1 MNIYLRNLTVC
12 NSGQNTYVMG
22 LFNFFF
28 VLQDL
33 IDRIDSYFQR
43 IAFQKNLLLIGLM
56 QVLNKNKQF
65 LFNDKPNLGK
75 KIATSLKILRV
86 KANFKKSTN
95 EHP

>member
-1 MNIYLRNLTVC
+1 
-12 NSGQNTYVMG
+12 
-22 LFNFFF
+22 
-28 VLQDL
+28 
-33 IDRIDSYFQR
+33 
-43 IAFQKNLLLIGLM
+43 M

-65 LFNDKPNLGK
+65 LFNDNLGK